1 MKRYI
6 ISASVL
12 VLIASLLLVFGS
24 RGQEDIPEKHVIEA
38 SYNYLIDRAEQLQG
52 SSAYL
57 KKHQIDWR
65 FHSAVMDATTEIAL
79 SNTSRG
85 KSVEMYFDMG
95 DTELEAT
102 YQSAGLPKDTSY
114 KIPTWSNALKM
125 LAQNKGNGLWGVV
138 IGDWELEFNERT
150 TEVRAGNN
158 EAAKLLEEI
167 TLRTYH
173 NTKYGYSVDYPP
185 EWNVLDVIQEAVSI
199 SYVSSDGTMETAI
212 MLFCLPKIPSLSL
225 RDYAEQ
231 RVKSF
236 RHESY
241 KIDMAGGNPTV
252 GGIVADIV
260 GLRFD
265 NLEKLGNYIGYEA
278 KWYFIEKDEKIYE
291 ILTVARPMPFTNM
304 TILFDPYLS
313 FRFQP

>member
-6 ISASVL
+6 MSALVA

-24 RGQEDIPEKHVIEA
+24 RGQEDIPEKRVIEA
-38 SYNYLIDRAEQLQG
+38 TYNYLINRAEQLQG

-65 FHSAVMDATTEIAL
+65 FHSAVMDATREIAL

-85 KSVEMYFDMG
+85 KSVEMYFDMR

-102 YQSAGLPKDTSY
+102 YQSAGLPKDASY

-125 LAQNKGNGLWGVV
+125 LAQNKGNRLWVVV

-173 NTKYGYSVDYPP
+173 NTKYGYSVNYPP
-185 EWNVLDVIQEAVSI
+185 EWNVLDVIKEAVSI
-199 SYVSSDGTMETAI
+199 SYVSSDGTMERAI
-212 MLFCLPKIPSLSL
+212 FVNFLPKIQGLGL
-225 RDYAEQ
+225 NDYAEE
-231 RVKSF
+231 RVSSF
-236 RHESY
+236 PHEDY
-241 KIDMAGGNPTV
+241 QIYLAEGNQNV
-252 GGIVADIV
+252 GGIVAYITDF
-260 GLRFD
+260 RFE
-265 NLEKLGNYIGYEA
+265 NLEILGNYIGYEA
-278 KWYFIEKDEKIYE
+278 RWYFIEKDEKICE
-291 ILTVARPMPFTNM
+291 ILTVARPMPSGIRTY
-304 TILFDPYLS
+304 LFDPYTS